1 MFTFSLSRLL
11 CQVVLN
17 QEFNKMSLTNVAT
30 IMAPNLFLQP
40 KSRKHLRVKENEV
53 NMAKG
58 RPANLAIMEK
68 ICLNKSAFNF
78 KERYFDRIPS

>member
-1 MFTFSLSRLL
+1 MTTYIIIRNIRIIITK
-11 CQVVLN
+11 VVAN
-17 QEFNKMSLTNVAT
+17 QEFNKMTLTNVAT

-58 RPANLAIMEK
+58 TVFFF
-68 ICLNKSAFNF
+68 AFWQKLSISVLGYLFVNG
-78 KERYFDRIPS
+78 